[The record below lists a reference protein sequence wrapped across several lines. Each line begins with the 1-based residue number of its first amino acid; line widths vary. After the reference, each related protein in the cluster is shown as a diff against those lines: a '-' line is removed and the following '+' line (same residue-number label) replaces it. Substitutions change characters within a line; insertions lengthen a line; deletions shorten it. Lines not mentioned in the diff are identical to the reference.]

1 VYVTVKLLLRD
12 SEGDIDRVVE
22 AERLVVGVA
31 EGVVDADDSLDEDCD
46 DDNELEADLSTVI
59 D

>member
-1 VYVTVKLLLRD
+1 MVKLLLRD

-22 AERLVVGVA
+22 AERLVLRVA
-31 EGVVDADDSLDEDCD
+31 EGVVDADDSLDKDCD